1 MDRWMDASDGWM
13 DANDRARSIERTMR
27 CDRAMRRE
35 RSTAE
40 RSISAE
46 GPARDGR
53 PPARG
58 ADGWFLLLRRTD
70 GRTDGRTARERFENV
85 ILSDRSKPFARV
97 EIYIRLMYGTVCM
110 HARATV
116 AMLST
121 LKNPKP

>member
-1 MDRWMDASDGWM
+1 MDGCERWMDGCDRPSEIDRP
-13 DANDRARSIERTMR
+13 NDRCAATER
-27 CDRAMRRE
+27 CDAVD
-35 RSTAE
+35 AVE

-58 ADGWFLLLRRTD
+58 ADGWFLLLRRKD

-97 EIYIRLMYGTVCM
+97 ETYIRLMYGM
-110 HARATV
+110 YAPRATD